1 MKRTLLVTTLGGL
14 LAFGAISGSAVAQ
27 AAAKVEKETPQST
40 ADQSTA
46 KPAKK
51 KTTKKAAA
59 ADQASEKSDL
69 KVKDQPVGPEPAGT
83 VPSGELALGSV
94 KIPKAVTA
102 DGKPLAAGTYT
113 VKLTPKEAETP
124 APGQTPALERWVE
137 FSQGGQTKGRGVVT
151 IVPQAEVRKVVKEP
165 APPVNHAKVET
176 LKGGDYLRVW
186 INKGGNH
193 YLIHLAMSGTPTE

>member
-27 AAAKVEKETPQST
+27 AAAKVEKETPQTT

-59 ADQASEKSDL
+59 ADQANEKSDL

-83 VPSGELALGSV
+83 VPTGEVALGSV
-94 KIPKAVTA
+94 RIPKAVTA

-113 VKLTPKEAETP
+113 VKLTAKEADPP
-124 APGQTPALERWVE
+124 AAGQTPTLERWVE
-137 FSQGGQTKGRGVVT
+137 FTQGGQTKGREIVT
-151 IVPQAEVRKVVKEP
+151 IIPSSEVQRVVKEP
-165 APPVNHAKVET
+165 PPGASHAKVET

-186 INKGGNH
+186 IAKGGNH
-193 YLIHLAMSGTPTE
+193 FLVHLPIKA